1 MKKISRHAFLQA
13 AGLAAVTCALT
24 ACGDSASSSKPA
36 GSTAGSPVAVDAA
49 EIWPGDDVTVYVA
62 SAAGSSNDLQ
72 TRVWTQWMEERTGY
86 TFTVINQTDGGGV
99 TAYELV
105 RNEGADGLSVFAMHS
120 GVNAQYWLGQYD
132 KRPDENFK
140 ILGGVS
146 ATGNQAYVTRA
157 SNTDYDN
164 LTEMIAWAKANPGK
178 LRWGVK
184 LGNATH
190 LSVTQMMLAADFEAS
205 LLDAGDQNTKLTGV
219 LGGSLDIGN
228 MTLDVAEQYVASGDL
243 KIVFTSQ
250 PYEDYENLVEW
261 NNGLMSFLGVGHTYI
276 WCNKEVTEEQLNAA
290 DELFE
295 EFQSDPEAVDQ
306 LTKLGLRPEYVDH
319 ATLYEEMANDCV
331 SKGEAA
337 TSAGLNAHA

>member
-13 AGLAAVTCALT
+13 AGAAAVTCMLAG
-24 ACGDSASSSKPA
+24 CGNSDSSAPASTGSSAA
-36 GSTAGSPVAVDAA
+36 GSSTAGSAPAADPAAV
-49 EIWPGDDVTVYVA
+49 WPGDDVTVYVA
-62 SAAGSSNDLQ
+62 SSAGSSNDLQ

-86 TFTVINQTDGGGV
+86 TFTVMNQTDGGGV

-105 RNEGADGLSVFAMHS
+105 RNEGADGLSVFVMHS

-132 KRPDENFK
+132 QRPDESFK
-140 ILGGVS
+140 ILGGIS

-157 SNTDYDN
+157 DNSDYNN
-164 LTEMIAWAKANPGK
+164 LTEMVAFAKANPGK

-219 LGGSLDIGN
+219 LGNSLDIGN
-228 MTLDVAEQYVASGDL
+228 MTLDVAEQYVESGDL

-250 PYEDYENLVEW
+250 PYKDYENLIEW
-261 NNGLMSFLGVGHTYI
+261 NDGQMAFLGVGHTYV
-276 WCNKEVTEEQLNAA
+276 WCNKEVSEEQLEAA
-290 DELFE
+290 DALFE
-295 EFQSDPEAVDQ
+295 EFQGGPGGCRAA
-306 LTKLGLRPEYVDH
+306 DH
-319 ATLYEEMANDCV
+319 AGPEPGICGPSDAVRGNGQRLCV
-331 SKGEAA
+331 QG
-337 TSAGLNAHA
+337 